1 MKEQG
6 EQEEKEEEKEDHE
19 DRTQEGENGDKR
31 KGEGRDSCGLLQPA
45 LKKLSCCSCR
55 SPA

>member
-1 MKEQG
+1 MKEQA
-6 EQEEKEEEKEDHE
+6 EKEEEEEEKEDHE
-19 DRTQEGENGDKR
+19 GRTREGENGDKR
-31 KGEGRDSCGLLQPA
+31 KGRDSCGLLCQPA